1 MKKAKVTVKKFDG
14 DLIYHY
20 EASGLTLAL
29 LKLSVGKYLM
39 SLDLA
44 GVQSIEVTMVE

>member
-1 MKKAKVTVKKFDG
+1 MKKAKVTVKKLHG
-14 DLIYHY
+14 VTYHH

-44 GVQSIEVTMVE
+44 GVQSIEVTMID

>member
-1 MKKAKVTVKKFDG
+1 MKKAKVTVKKNHG
-14 DLIYHY
+14 VTYHY

-44 GVQSIEVTMVE
+44 GVQSIEVHMID